1 MTIKKQIDNKKIFKK
16 IDFDSRASKL
26 KMKNFG
32 VSILKI
38 KIIKLIENNK
48 SIRRILG
55 EFDNLMSSTNPIK
68 KQAEDKKN
76 KS

>member
-1 MTIKKQIDNKKIFKK
+1 
-16 IDFDSRASKL
+16 L
-26 KMKNFG
+26 G

-48 SIRRILG
+48 SIKRILG
-55 EFDNLMSSTNPIK
+55 ELDSLMSSINPIK